1 MDSALRLKSAGSQIR
16 IEEAEVK
23 IIRGKNQIPTNVIP
37 ITFTPRK
44 MNPLTVSLLK
54 AITSI
59 LRWLPTQKEI
69 IHVICRW
76 RKWIC
81 YRRRIRGYLTILP
94 THHGSQ
100 LLTITRVGCLL
111 HWYAQE
117 RRESAEP
124 QPETLIP
131 AKESNLGEEEHLLL
145 ILANKTNIV
154 LNR

>member
-59 LRWLPTQKEI
+59 LRRSPTQKEI
-69 IHVICRW
+69 IHVICR
-76 RKWIC
+76 
-81 YRRRIRGYLTILP
+81 
-94 THHGSQ
+94 
-100 LLTITRVGCLL
+100 
-111 HWYAQE
+111 
-117 RRESAEP
+117 
-124 QPETLIP
+124 
-131 AKESNLGEEEHLLL
+131 
-145 ILANKTNIV
+145 
-154 LNR
+154 